1 MEATRESGALQ
12 GIASEQQSDSW
23 ISIHDILH
31 FLPHTDPTQVADHER
46 GSCATSP
53 R

>member
-12 GIASEQQSDSW
+12 GIASEQQFDSW

-31 FLPHTDPTQVADHER
+31 FLLHNDPTQARE
-46 GSCATSP
+46 P
-53 R
+53 